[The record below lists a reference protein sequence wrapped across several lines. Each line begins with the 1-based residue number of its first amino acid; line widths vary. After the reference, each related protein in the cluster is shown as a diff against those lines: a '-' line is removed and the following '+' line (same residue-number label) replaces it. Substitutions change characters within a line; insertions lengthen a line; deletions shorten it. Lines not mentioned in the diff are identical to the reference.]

1 MRKIPAFP
9 KSGSAYIHLA
19 KAQLLTALTYKT
31 DFILAI
37 LGNVAVM
44 LASIYLWQAA
54 YRSTT
59 FTTGVAKDS
68 MITYVVMVAMMNACY
83 SSTIEFTLQHR
94 ITQGDVVVDFIRPIH
109 LLGSYLAVDM
119 GLTVSALVSRVLPML
134 AIAWI
139 FFPFKAPASLSYGL
153 LFLASA
159 IMGYLI
165 LWLCAALI
173 ALICLWHIQLGH
185 LGAVKDGFILLLSG
199 RIVPAWLMPDSLR
212 PVMDLLP
219 FQHIYQTPLSF
230 YIGQIAPRQ
239 AGLILARQALWTLA
253 FFILVQWVWTSGKK
267 HLLALGG

>member
-1 MRKIPAFP
+1 MKNRACPRA
-9 KSGSAYIHLA
+9 GSAYLHLV

-54 YRSTT
+54 YRSQLLR
-59 FTTGVAKDS
+59 TGVDLDS
-68 MITYVVMVAMMNACY
+68 MITYVVMVALMNACY
-83 SSTIEFTLQHR
+83 SGTIEFTLQHR
-94 ITQGDVVVDFIRPIH
+94 ITQGDVVIDLIRPIH
-109 LLGSYLAVDM
+109 LLGSYLAVDL
-119 GLTVSALVSRVLPML
+119 GLTVSAFLSRVLPML
-134 AIAWI
+134 AVALV
-139 FFPFKAPASLSYGL
+139 FFPFNPPASLIHGG

-159 IMGYLI
+159 LMGYLI

-199 RIVPAWLMPDSLR
+199 RIVPAWLMPDFLR
-212 PVMDLLP
+212 PIMDLLP

-230 YIGQIAPRQ
+230 YIGQINLAQ
-239 AGLILARQALWTLA
+239 ASLILARQALWTLA
-253 FFILVQWVWTSGKK
+253 LLALVQWMWFSGKK
-267 HLLALGG
+267 QLLALGG